1 MPARLCGAWLP
12 YPSHTDAPPTGLYN
26 HHVGDAPERDGANEL
41 SFTEQVNRLISVV
54 YRKADF
60 GDGYGDDDDVSDHS
74 RDYSDCFCRCFHDV
88 AQEAQDR
95 ATQYG
100 TT

>member
-1 MPARLCGAWLP
+1 MRLLSAL
-12 YPSHTDAPPTGLYN
+12 HN

-41 SFTEQVNRLISVV
+41 SFTGQANRLISVA
-54 YRKADF
+54 YCKADF
-60 GDGYGDDDDVSDHS
+60 GDGDGDDDDVSDHP
-74 RDYSDCFCRCFHDV
+74 RDNSDCSCRCFHDV